1 MALSFALLIML
12 TTCVANFRFFSLLH
26 CLEVIL
32 LDVEP
37 IIDWK
42 STSTGILWTCTRTKP
57 EAHSPPTKIL
67 LVCNMIQAYM
77 LIKGYRN
84 VFILFYIKR
93 SKALISALQSAH
105 LVRGLL
111 WLTRLVSSLD
121 NRVYAEYHIE
131 LTWNA
136 CSPTL
141 LPASLRGR
149 NAWWPPWN
157 CCIEL
162 MVWPLGYGT

>member
-1 MALSFALLIML
+1 ML
-12 TTCVANFRFFSLLH
+12 GGYPAGC
-26 CLEVIL
+26 
-32 LDVEP
+32 
-37 IIDWK
+37 
-42 STSTGILWTCTRTKP
+42 RTKHRQKEYLNRYSLNMHQNKAWSP
-57 EAHSPPTKIL
+57 FPPTKIL

-84 VFILFYIKR
+84 VFILFYVKW

-121 NRVYAEYHIE
+121 NRVYAENHIE